1 MEDQILTY
9 KYCDIVDS
17 GLYNFTDCKLKVDFG
32 PFKVGQHF
40 DWVNISIDEALIEF
54 CETDQGES
62 VRVPFKIIAV

>member
-1 MEDQILTY
+1 MYDQILEY
-9 KYCDIVDS
+9 EYFDIIDD
-17 GLYNFTDCKLKVDFG
+17 GLFNLTHCKLKVDFG